1 MIRTHPDESPLSF
14 LECLSEPLSL
24 LRRESILF
32 LESRLV
38 LAVDALEAGE
48 DEELGPLM
56 GVMGPTDGVRLE
68 RLMLAIRRR
77 GTRV

>member
-1 MIRTHPDESPLSF
+1 MLIRATFIAAPEST
-14 LECLSEPLSL
+14 
-24 LRRESILF
+24 LF